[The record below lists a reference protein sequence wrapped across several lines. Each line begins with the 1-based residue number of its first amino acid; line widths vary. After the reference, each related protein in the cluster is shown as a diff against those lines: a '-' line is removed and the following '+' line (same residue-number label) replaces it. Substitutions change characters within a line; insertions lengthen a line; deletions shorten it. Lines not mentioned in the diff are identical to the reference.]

1 VAPLAASLGLEFDQ
15 PKNEIRLRNPI
26 LPAFLE
32 EVTLRDLQLGRSS
45 IDLRLHRHG
54 DEVSV
59 DIPRRQGEMQVSVVF
74 SR

>member
-1 VAPLAASLGLEFDQ
+1 
-15 PKNEIRLRNPI
+15 LRNPI